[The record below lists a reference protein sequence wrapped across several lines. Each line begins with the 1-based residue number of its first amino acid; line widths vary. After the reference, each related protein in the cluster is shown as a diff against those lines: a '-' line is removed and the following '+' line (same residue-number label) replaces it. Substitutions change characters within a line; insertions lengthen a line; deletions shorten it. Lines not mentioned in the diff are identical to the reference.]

1 MNNYTFWKSISIDPR
16 DVASGIMKAH
26 QPINALNCPESEIDC
41 AMQVRLFSALGRD
54 VNERAEKRPRPPHF
68 T

>member
-1 MNNYTFWKSISIDPR
+1 MNTYIFWKSISIDRR

-26 QPINALNCPESEIDC
+26 QPIHALNCRESAIDC
-41 AMQVRLFSALGRD
+41 AMQVRLVSALRRD
-54 VNERAEKRPRPPHF
+54 VNERAEERPRPPHF

>member
-1 MNNYTFWKSISIDPR
+1 MNNYAFWKSISIDRR

-26 QPINALNCPESEIDC
+26 QPIHALNRRESAIDR
-41 AMQVRLFSALGRD
+41 AMQVRLVSALRHD
-54 VNERAEKRPRPPHF
+54 VNECAEERPRPSHF